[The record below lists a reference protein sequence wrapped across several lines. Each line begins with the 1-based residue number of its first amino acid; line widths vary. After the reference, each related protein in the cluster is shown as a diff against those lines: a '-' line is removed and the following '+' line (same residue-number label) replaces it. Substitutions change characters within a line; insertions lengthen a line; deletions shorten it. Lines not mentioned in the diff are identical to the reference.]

1 MLRLMSVI
9 ALLSLLVTG
18 YVYTSNK
25 TEANVVL
32 LSPDAP
38 CESFRNDMEMYETCE
53 KVWEFDRTHAGV
65 QIVID

>member
-18 YVYTSNK
+18 YVYTSNN
-25 TEANVVL
+25 TGVNVVL

-53 KVWEFDRTHAGV
+53 KVWEFERTHAGV
-65 QIVID
+65 QIVLD

>member
-38 CESFRNDMEMYETCE
+38 CEPLRNDMEMYETCE
-53 KVWEFDRTHAGV
+53 KVWEFERTHAGV